1 MENQIIIY
9 GRNPNTGVITPINVS
24 GQGQNTVITTT
35 NVNSLDDLND
45 VVISGVGAS
54 QTIMYNSSNSRFEN
68 RRPALNDNSDV
79 SFTGLSNT
87 DILQYNTTLSRW
99 INRIASTPDILSYI
113 FPSTVANIGIATSG
127 EKITNNINITETL
140 NDFGPTLIC
149 NTFRITGLTNALY
162 RMKFVFTY
170 NRSTSA
176 DPAFYLEFRE
186 GSNSNPTLNTRRGFT
201 GGSCYDPAGASISC
215 CSMSIIRDYRV
226 TLPTFVHIS
235 FQNETGQAAQY
246 GQLSCNI
253 TVERIYNHYN

>member
-9 GRNPNTGVITPINVS
+9 GRNPDTGIITPINVT
-24 GQGQNTVITTT
+24 GQGQNTTINTT
-35 NVNSLDDLND
+35 NVSSLND
-45 VVISGVGAS
+45 LSDVIVSEVGAS
-54 QTIMYNSSNSRFEN
+54 QTIMYNATNSKFEN
-68 RRPALNDNSDV
+68 RKPALNDNSDI
-79 SFTGLSNT
+79 SFTGLLNN
-87 DILQYNTTLSRW
+87 DLLQYNTTLSRW
-99 INRIASTPDILSYI
+99 TNRAATTPDLLCYI
-113 FPSTVANIGIATSG
+113 FPSTVANIGVATTG

-140 NDFGPTLIC
+140 NDFGATLVC

-176 DPAFYLEFRE
+176 DPAFYLEYRE

-226 TLPTFVHIS
+226 TLPTYVHIS
-235 FQNETGQAAQY
+235 FQNESGQAAQY

-253 TVERIYNHYN
+253 VVERIYNYFN